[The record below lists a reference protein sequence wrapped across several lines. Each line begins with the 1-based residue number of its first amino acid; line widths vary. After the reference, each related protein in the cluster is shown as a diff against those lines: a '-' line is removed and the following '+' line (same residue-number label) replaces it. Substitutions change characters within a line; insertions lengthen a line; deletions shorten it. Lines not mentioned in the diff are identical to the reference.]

1 MVDYTLL
8 SLNVPNCMSIMMK
21 KTVFVAILSMA
32 ITLLSPFSYAKQPQT
47 NATQSNITY
56 YTLAPDIT
64 TNYIISGSR
73 LGYIRL
79 QVDLMI
85 TDSSQII
92 NIEHHAP
99 LIRDTIISIIS
110 QQSEQQIKSLAGRE
124 KIRQLSKQ
132 KINQLLLAETG
143 HTAINALLFTKYL
156 YQ

>member
-1 MVDYTLL
+1 
-8 SLNVPNCMSIMMK
+8 MSIIMK
-21 KTVFVAILSMA
+21 KTVFIARLLMA
-32 ITLLSPFSYAKQPQT
+32 ITLISPTTYAKPPP
-47 NATQSNITY
+47 NSATQSNITY

-64 TNYIISGSR
+64 TNYVIDGNR
-73 LGYIRL
+73 LGYIQL

-85 TDSSQII
+85 TDNSQLI

-110 QQSEQQIKSLAGRE
+110 QQSEQQIKSLTGRE

-132 KINQLLLAETG
+132 KINQLLVAETG
-143 HTAINALLFTKYL
+143 HAAINELLFTKYL

>member
-1 MVDYTLL
+1 
-8 SLNVPNCMSIMMK
+8 MK
-21 KTVFVAILSMA
+21 KTVFVASLLMA
-32 ITLLSPFSYAKQPQT
+32 ITLLSPTAYAKPPP
-47 NATQSNITY
+47 NSATQSNITY

-64 TNYIISGSR
+64 TNYIIDGNR

-85 TDSSQII
+85 TDNSQLI

-132 KINQLLLAETG
+132 KINQLLVAETG
-143 HTAINALLFTKYL
+143 QPAINELLFTKYL

>member
-1 MVDYTLL
+1 
-8 SLNVPNCMSIMMK
+8 MSIMMK
-21 KTVFVAILSMA
+21 KTVFVASFLMA
-32 ITLLSPFSYAKQPQT
+32 ITLLSPFSYAKPPQDS
-47 NATQSNITY
+47 ATQSNITY
-56 YTLAPDIT
+56 YTLTPDIT
-64 TNYIISGSR
+64 TNYIINGSH

-79 QVDLMI
+79 QVDLML

-99 LIRDTIISIIS
+99 LIRDTIISIIG
-110 QQSEQQIKSLAGRE
+110 QQSAQQIKSLAGRE

-143 HTAINALLFTKYL
+143 HTAINELLFTQYL

>member
-1 MVDYTLL
+1 
-8 SLNVPNCMSIMMK
+8 MK
-21 KTVFVAILSMA
+21 KNIFVASLLMA
-32 ITLLSPFSYAKQPQT
+32 ITFSSPITYAKQPHS
-47 NATQSNITY
+47 NSTQPNITY

-64 TNYIISGSR
+64 TNYVTNTKR

-85 TDSSQII
+85 NDNNQLI

-132 KINQLLLAETG
+132 KINQLLLIETG
-143 HTAINALLFTKYL
+143 HTAVNELLFTKYL

>member
-21 KTVFVAILSMA
+21 KTVFVASLLMA
-32 ITLLSPFSYAKQPQT
+32 ITLLSPTTYAKQPPST
-47 NATQSNITY
+47 PTPSNITY

-64 TNYIISGSR
+64 TNYVTTSNR

-85 TDSSQII
+85 TDNSQLI

-132 KINQLLLAETG
+132 KINQLLLTETG
-143 HTAINALLFTKYL
+143 HPAVNELLFTKYL